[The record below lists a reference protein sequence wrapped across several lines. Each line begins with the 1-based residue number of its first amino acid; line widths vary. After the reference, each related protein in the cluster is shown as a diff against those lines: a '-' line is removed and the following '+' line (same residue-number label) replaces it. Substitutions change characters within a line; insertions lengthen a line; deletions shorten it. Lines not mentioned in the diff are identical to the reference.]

1 MKYETVVGLEIHVE
15 LKTQSKMFCACSTA
29 FGSEP
34 NSQCCPICLGIP
46 GALPTINKK
55 AVELAIKTGLALNCK
70 ISEYN
75 TMDRKN
81 YFYPDLPKAYQ
92 TTQQYHPICR
102 DGYLDINID
111 GRKKRVGITRIH
123 LEEDAGKLI
132 HDSEN
137 SLSLIDYNRAG
148 VPLIEIVTEPHIES
162 PEEAV
167 AFLEELRNILIYLDV
182 SDCKMQEGSLRC
194 DVNLSIRPKGQTSLG
209 TRTEM
214 KNLNSFRAV
223 QRAIKNEAERQQ
235 NILESGGEILQE
247 TRRWDDLKG
256 QSVAMR
262 EKQEADDYRYFQD
275 PDLVPFII
283 DNQMVEKIKNNM
295 PELPA
300 QKRERFVSEYGLP
313 EYDSRIL
320 TSSRELADF
329 FEASVKLYDE
339 MKGSKESKT
348 VSNWLMGDL
357 MRLTKELGV
366 ELGDLKL
373 TPSLLVQLLKLI
385 DQGVISSPIAKEV
398 FDEMC
403 QSGQEPDKIVEKK
416 GLRQISDIDQLKE
429 IVREVIQENPKTIAD
444 YKAGK
449 KKAFGHL
456 VGQTM
461 KKTKGKA
468 NPQLV
473 NKLLQDEI
481 NIFQ

>member
-1 MKYETVVGLEIHVE
+1 MKYQTVVGLEIHVE
-15 LKTQSKMFCACSTA
+15 LKTQSKMFCSCSTA
-29 FGSEP
+29 FGGQP
-34 NSQCCPICLGIP
+34 NSQCCPVCLGMP
-46 GALPTINKK
+46 GALPVINRR

-92 TTQQYHPICR
+92 TTQQYHPICK
-102 DGYLDINID
+102 DGYLDIEID
-111 GRKKRVGITRIH
+111 GKKKRIGITRIH

-132 HDSEN
+132 HDTDN
-137 SLSLIDYNRAG
+137 SRSLIDYNRAG
-148 VPLIEIVTEPHIES
+148 VPLIEIVTEPHIGS
-162 PEEAV
+162 SDEAV
-167 AFLEELRNILIYLDV
+167 AFLDELRKILLYLEV

-194 DVNLSIRPKGQTSLG
+194 DVNLSIKPQGQTKLG

-223 QRAIKNEAERQQ
+223 QRAIKNEAQRQKTV
-235 NILESGGEILQE
+235 LEAGGEVLQE
-247 TRRWDDLKG
+247 TRRWDDLKDE
-256 QSVAMR
+256 SIAMR
-262 EKQEADDYRYFQD
+262 EKHEADDYRYFQD
-275 PDLVPFII
+275 PDLMPFLI
-283 DNQMVEKIKNNM
+283 DSNMIEDIKNNM

-313 EYDSRIL
+313 EYDAGIL
-320 TSSRELADF
+320 TSSREMADF
-329 FEASVKLYDE
+329 FELSVKLYDE
-339 MKGSKESKT
+339 KKGAKAAKT
-348 VSNWLMGDL
+348 VSNWLMGEL

-366 ELGDLKL
+366 ELQDLKL
-373 TPSLLVQLLKLI
+373 SPSLLVGLLKLI
-385 DQGVISSPIAKEV
+385 DQGVISGSMAKDV

-403 QSGQEPDKIVEKK
+403 QSGKEPDKIVEEK
-416 GLRQISDIDQLKE
+416 GFRQISDIDQLRD
-429 IVREVIQENPKTIAD
+429 IVREVIQENPKSISD

-449 KKAFGHL
+449 KKAFGYL

-473 NKLLQDEI
+473 NKILQDEI
-481 NIFQ
+481 NK

>member
-15 LKTQSKMFCACSTA
+15 LKTQSKMFCGCSTA

-34 NSQCCPICLGIP
+34 NSQCCPVCLGMP
-46 GALPTINKK
+46 GALPVINKK
-55 AVELAIKTGLALNCK
+55 AVEFAIKTGLALNCE

-92 TTQQYHPICR
+92 TTQQYHPICKN
-102 DGYLDINID
+102 GYLDIYID
-111 GRKKRVGITRIH
+111 GRKKRIGITRIH

-137 SLSLIDYNRAG
+137 LQSLIDYNRAG

-167 AFLEELRNILIYLDV
+167 AFLEELRNILLYLDV

-194 DVNLSIRPKGQTSLG
+194 DVNLSIRPKGQSILG

-235 NILESGGEILQE
+235 KILESGGQILQE

-256 QSVAMR
+256 QSIAMR

-275 PDLVPFII
+275 PDLVPFFI
-283 DNQMVEKIKNNM
+283 DSKMVEEIRNIM

-300 QKRERFVSEYGLP
+300 QKRERFVSDYGLP
-313 EYDSRIL
+313 IYDAGIL
-320 TSSRELADF
+320 TSSRELANF
-329 FEASVKLYDE
+329 FEASVKLYDD
-339 MKGSKESKT
+339 KKSPKAAKT

-385 DQGVISSPIAKEV
+385 DQGVISSSIAKEV

-403 QSGQEPDKIVEKK
+403 QSGQEPDKIADAK
-416 GLRQISDIDQLKE
+416 GLRQISDIDKLRE
-429 IVREVIQENPKTIAD
+429 IVKEVIRENPKTIED

-449 KKAFGHL
+449 KKAFGYL

-473 NKLLQDEI
+473 NKLLKDEI
-481 NIFQ
+481 NSLH